1 MQRRA
6 FFVIG
11 LLVLA
16 AIVVLLAERAS
27 SSAPRETTVA
37 EGSPQSLP
45 FKSAPPRP
53 APSAPAPAPARAPAA
68 APTVQRPDAGDAQLA
83 GQLVAMGQSLALADA
98 VAQNAANAA
107 KYVDKF
113 CAQNARLPA
122 LPAAGTNADA
132 AAFMAPR
139 MDYEKPLDEPPGSLH
154 LPDELRAR
162 LRGAGWLDKVTDA
175 DLQRDFSWLTQLQQ
189 FDHWSY
195 LGAGRLRDYVIS
207 DAPHAS
213 IPNYSSLLVWAK
225 LRYALAVRRGDLPT
239 GMTEVRHLAD
249 LMRSQGVLIAEA
261 CAIFLYGLEAQVHA
275 PGAMDTDELARRKDL
290 AFAAIDFADPG
301 VDPSVV
307 RKAMECA
314 KAPCTAIAEAVAM
327 NRSLSSAAG
336 TDNLG
341 VLNDLAA
348 ARGCDAEL
356 LGRLNASREY
366 PTAQALGELAVD
378 LPQAIPKRL
387 GSP

>member
-6 FFVIG
+6 LVVLG

-16 AIVVLLAERAS
+16 ALLALWFV
-27 SSAPRETTVA
+27 PRPAEVSREGTVA
-37 EGSPQSLP
+37 ER
-45 FKSAPPRP
+45 SAPPPPSP
-53 APSAPAPAPARAPAA
+53 APQSSPGRTTAAARVQTPAA
-68 APTVQRPDAGDAQLA
+68 DPMAGRPDAGDAQLA
-83 GQLVAMGQSLALADA
+83 GQLIAMGQSFALAEA

-113 CAQNARLPA
+113 CAENAKLPA
-122 LPAAGTNADA
+122 LPSAGANADA

-154 LPDELRAR
+154 LPEELRVR
-162 LRGAGWLDKVTDA
+162 MRGPGWLDRITDA

-195 LGAGRLRDYVIS
+195 LGAGRLRDYVVT

-213 IPNYSSLLVWAK
+213 IPNYASLFGWAK

-239 GMTEVRHLAD
+239 AMAEVRHLAD
-249 LMRSQGVLIAEA
+249 LIRSQGILIAEGS
-261 CAIFLYGLEAQVHA
+261 AIFLYGLEAQVHA
-275 PGAMDTDELARRKDL
+275 AGAMDPDELARRKDL
-290 AFAAIDFADPG
+290 AFAAVDFANPG

-307 RKAMECA
+307 RKAMECS

-336 TDNLG
+336 SDNLA
-341 VLNDLAA
+341 VLNELAG
-348 ARGCDAEL
+348 ARGCDGEL
-356 LGRLNASREY
+356 LGRLNATREY
-366 PTAQALGELAVD
+366 PTAQALSELADD

-387 GSP
+387 GSL